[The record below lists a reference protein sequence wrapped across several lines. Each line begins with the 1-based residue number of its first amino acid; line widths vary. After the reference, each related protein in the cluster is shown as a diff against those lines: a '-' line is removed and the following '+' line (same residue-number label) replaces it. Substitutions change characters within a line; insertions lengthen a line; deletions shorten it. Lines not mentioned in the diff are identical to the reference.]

1 MPVDVEIRRISM
13 HPFANMIRHP
23 ADGENI
29 ARAVEGQCVFGV
41 QPFAGENFPGD
52 RFEPGVIGL
61 EWMGICHWIH
71 DTAADAK
78 KSQALPGARV
88 RARLQSR
95 RPRHRSNPPEPAPA
109 GEEII
114 IKINNYRGTLVR
126 A

>member
-52 RFEPGVIGL
+52 WFEPGVVDRREQIKEKCLG
-61 EWMGICHWIH
+61 M
-71 DTAADAK
+71 
-78 KSQALPGARV
+78 KS
-88 RARLQSR
+88 
-95 RPRHRSNPPEPAPA
+95 
-109 GEEII
+109 
-114 IKINNYRGTLVR
+114 
-126 A
+126 